1 MDQGTEAK
9 GRREVGANGE
19 IRIKVPVGRGG
30 VLDK

>member
-9 GRREVGANGE
+9 GRREVRANDE

-30 VLDK
+30 VLG